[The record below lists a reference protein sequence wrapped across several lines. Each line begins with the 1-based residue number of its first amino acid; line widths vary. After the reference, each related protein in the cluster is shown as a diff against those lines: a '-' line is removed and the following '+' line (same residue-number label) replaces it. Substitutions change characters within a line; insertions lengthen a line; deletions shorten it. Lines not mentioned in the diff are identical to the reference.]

1 MARSKVPS
9 EERVFSLVLALVA
22 STNGL
27 TKHELLSSVYGYSD
41 RYREDAQRASLDRQ
55 FERDKEQL
63 RLLGIPVETVDSPG
77 EPGNNQLARYRISK
91 AALEVP
97 AGLEFSDR
105 ELMMLR
111 MAVLAWRE
119 GSLTEEARRAAM
131 KLESLGGG
139 RDPLSLGVS
148 AGFGTSEPSAPALLA
163 AIEAGQVAEFG
174 YQLPERDVP
183 LTRRVFPLQLRRF
196 EGRWHLIAYDLDRD
210 ATRVFLLARIS
221 GQVAVRDPRPAE
233 PARPSDAA
241 ARVERAVAELV
252 EIGREPRV
260 LLRVASRSRA
270 DARFSPGAVATAESD
285 GSRLLRFGT
294 VDLHELAA
302 LIAGY
307 GAEAVVLEP
316 QVLRDAVIALL
327 GRVGSGHGGVTPSGA
342 PDPDSA
348 ARQEGA
354 R

>member
-1 MARSKVPS
+1 MARSQIPS

-22 STNGL
+22 SSGGL
-27 TKHELLSSVYGYSD
+27 TKHELLSSVYGYAE
-41 RYREDAQRASLDRQ
+41 RYREGAQPASLERQ

-63 RLLGIPVETVDSPG
+63 RQLGIPVETIDSPG

-91 AALEVP
+91 SALQVP
-97 AGLEFSDR
+97 TGLTFSDR

-119 GSLTEEARRAAM
+119 GSLTDDARRAAM

-163 AIEAGQVAEFG
+163 AIEAGQVAEFA
-174 YQLPERDVP
+174 YQLPQRDIP
-183 LTRRVFPLQLRRF
+183 LGRRVYPLQLHRF

-221 GQVAVRDPRPAE
+221 GKVTSRDPRAGE
-233 PARPSDAA
+233 VVRPPDAA
-241 ARVERAVAELV
+241 ALVDGAVAALQQ
-252 EIGREPRV
+252 IQRDTQV
-260 LLRVASRSRA
+260 LLRVRPGSRA
-270 DARFSPGAVATAESD
+270 DARFSRDAIVVSADD
-285 GSRLLRFGT
+285 GSRVLRFGT

-307 GAEAVVLEP
+307 GEEAVVLDP
-316 QVLRDAVIALL
+316 PVLRDAVITLL
-327 GRVGSGHGGVTPSGA
+327 RSVDTAHGGFHVVTEP
-342 PDPDSA
+342 
-348 ARQEGA
+348 EGA
-354 R
+354 

>member
-1 MARSKVPS
+1 MARSQIPS

-22 STNGL
+22 SSGGL
-27 TKHELLSSVYGYSD
+27 TKHELLSSVYGYAE
-41 RYREDAQRASLDRQ
+41 RYRQGTQPASLERQ

-63 RLLGIPVETVDSPG
+63 RQLGIPVETIDSPG

-91 AALEVP
+91 SALQVP
-97 AGLEFSDR
+97 TGLTFTDR

-119 GSLTEEARRAAM
+119 GSLTDDARRAAI

-163 AIEAGQVAEFG
+163 AIEAGQVTEFA
-174 YQLPERDVP
+174 YQLPQRDVP
-183 LTRRVFPLQLRRF
+183 LRRRVYPLQLHRF

-221 GQVAVRDPRPAE
+221 GQVVARDARAAE
-233 PARPSDAA
+233 PERPRDAA
-241 ARVERAVAELV
+241 ALVEGAVAELLQIQRNTQV
-252 EIGREPRV
+252 Q
-260 LLRVASRSRA
+260 LRVQPGSRA
-270 DARFSPGAVATAESD
+270 DARFSREASVIRADDGARV
-285 GSRLLRFGT
+285 LRFGT

-307 GAEAVVLEP
+307 GAEAIVLDP
-316 QVLRDAVIALL
+316 PVLRDAVIALL
-327 GRVGSGHGGVTPSGA
+327 RSVDIAHGGFP
-342 PDPDSA
+342 A
-348 ARQEGA
+348 AADREGE
-354 R
+354 